1 MGLVP
6 DALRSCTR
14 TTTRLRREPAIP
26 GSFHRKAFS
35 FAGPIITQRAEHRCW
50 DQRSRCDPGSMNL
63 SKNIRLLS
71 LIQRWQSCQSPAEIP
86 RHSHVVLPRRFLS
99 D

>member
-1 MGLVP
+1 MGLVS

-14 TTTRLRREPAIP
+14 TATRLRREPVIP

-35 FAGPIITQRAEHRCW
+35 FAGPIITQRAQHRGS
-50 DQRSRCDPGSMNL
+50 DQRSRCDPGSMIL

-71 LIQRWQSCQSPAEIP
+71 LIQRWQSCRFPTEIP
-86 RHSHVVLPRRFLS
+86 RHPHVVLPRPSLS